1 MLFVSSFCLK
11 TLKFNKQVKQKKYE
25 KLGKELR
32 IFNFLIVKIKNTK
45 QNNGFQNKM
54 EFLF

>member
-32 IFNFLIVKIKNTK
+32 IFNFFDCEYRKSETK
-45 QNNGFQNKM
+45 QRVP
-54 EFLF
+54 E